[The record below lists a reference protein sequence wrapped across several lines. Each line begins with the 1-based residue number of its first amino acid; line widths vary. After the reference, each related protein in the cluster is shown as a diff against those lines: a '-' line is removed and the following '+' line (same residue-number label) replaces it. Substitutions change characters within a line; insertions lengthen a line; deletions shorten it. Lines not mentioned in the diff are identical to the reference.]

1 MCCYVPKLYR
11 NLLFEQINSLVDL
24 EQANSALQIRDF
36 QATKAPTNKQTKAN
50 VHLDWKYRCL
60 GANVQFAALLL
71 ATTAYLLA

>member
-1 MCCYVPKLYR
+1 
-11 NLLFEQINSLVDL
+11 
-24 EQANSALQIRDF
+24 ANSVLQIRDF